1 MNKSQNNSTTIAV
14 ADIETK
20 PISPSKRFRHLQKDH
35 VISNKQNKR
44 TNYRHLFG
52 CDTDF
57 HSNLNNE
64 NNCSSSSSSLS
75 NQMKILDKT
84 LIKCIG
90 KKHTKWLC
98 QNCQFQQNLST
109 YSECANCGQQKSIKN
124 KSNKF
129 DNDRNSSIHQSS
141 SRNHQFDCLDK
152 RSHGHANVPVINH
165 NKKWRILFRL
175 LSDDLNFPPSSSST
189 TTTTTTSTLSN
200 FASILVDMA
209 KSTTAKNWKRNLD
222 LSSSHYYYSNHN
234 DDDKNLKTDQNNN
247 NEKPEYYYSQTDLY
261 TYLQT
266 TLGCDVSGGGG
277 GGGGN
282 KRLIKI
288 RHTNN
293 NNNNIDKY
301 RNWKCKICHYQ
312 YNVKTSYYCYIC
324 HTEHN
329 GLEKQSAT
337 KQLLRQM
344 VKNSKFWARINIES
358 SPMTNVDQNEQPS
371 ITLDYLHHNDNN
383 NIVSKSS
390 TLCYNINRSQEE
402 EKDDF
407 ENNNSDSD
415 ESNKNFDHYN
425 DDNHED
431 DNENDSSSISSSASS
446 TSTISSFISE
456 STSANNLYVCMN
468 NFKIQEQNDNIGN
481 QQTTWQCIKCT
492 LINNDEQQ
500 FCSVCGGSRLNSVE
514 SESKTDKTNVI
525 NPLATY
531 NKFVTTTINQQQ
543 QQQQQWTCIKCTLR
557 NSIDNDSIC
566 AACGYPQSS
575 SSSSIQNPCSSQS
588 SQTTRRRDLTRRNR
602 SHWECSACTYLN
614 SSDRFSCE
622 ICHQG
627 RCVLTLKPI
636 NLSTS
641 STTTNDKSSE
651 ILAES
656 EKSSLQD
663 ETLCHGESELMETL
677 RRIEESESRRLWHS
691 IVQFCLNNHMQFVD
705 DSFPPSD
712 QSLYH
717 HIQPISLTTN
727 AAINT
732 LRLNTGP
739 VQWLRPHQIQSDI
752 SSSQVRWAV
761 FRTPLPSDILQGV
774 LGNCWF
780 LSALAVLAERS
791 ELVERV
797 MITREI
803 CTQGVYQVRL
813 CKDGQWKTVLVDDL
827 LPCNLKGQL
836 VYSQAKRNQ
845 LWIPLIEKAMA
856 KLHGCYEALG
866 SGRSI
871 EGLSALTG
879 APCESISLQNP
890 KSGIGQQQ
898 LSHNEQI
905 DYDFIW
911 AQLLSSRA
919 AGFLMGASCGGGNMQ
934 VNESDYHTVGLRPRH
949 AYSVLDVRNIDSLR
963 LVRLRN
969 PWGHFA
975 WNGDWSDHS
984 SLWTRK
990 LREQLLPHGE
1000 SEGVFWIAYVDLLK
1014 YFDSIDIC
1022 KIRNDWNEIRLQGVL
1037 PPNAFDIDNI
1047 PVVLLTVSEPT
1058 EIELNLFQE
1067 GHRQSHLQQQQQHQQ
1082 QDWKRESSSIRRN
1095 APLDLCVVLFKHN
1108 TDNNDNN
1115 DEQKQQSNND
1125 DINLSTISMGSLVA
1139 HSKRQIRCF
1148 VGCHAILEKGIY
1160 TVMCLAFNHWNT
1172 KIVSFSHYP
1181 KFLLAIHSSKR
1192 LSVETITGP
1201 PFVLADTI
1209 IRLTMERGQR
1219 HEGREG
1225 MTAYYL
1231 TKGWAGLVVV
1241 VENRFGDRCVQVICD
1256 CTDSVN
1262 VVSTRSTLRTI
1273 DSIPPQHRQV
1283 VIVLTQLDGS
1293 GGFSIAH
1300 RLTHRLS
1307 YSSGLHDWGPFGTN
1321 HVPSI
1326 DRFMYGLHAPRP
1338 IS

>member
-1 MNKSQNNSTTIAV
+1 MNESQKNPVSV
-14 ADIETK
+14 ADIQSKHLPTT
-20 PISPSKRFRHLQKDH
+20 ISPSKRFRQLKKDH

-44 TNYRHLFG
+44 TDYRRLFG
-52 CDTDF
+52 YSDIHADDNETD
-57 HSNLNNE
+57 
-64 NNCSSSSSSLS
+64 CSSLS
-75 NQMKILDKT
+75 NDRIINKT

-90 KKHTKWLC
+90 KKHTKWTC
-98 QNCQFQQNLST
+98 KNCHFQQNLST
-109 YSECANCGQQKSIKN
+109 YSECANCGRQKCHTNSHEEFEN
-124 KSNKF
+124 N
-129 DNDRNSSIHQSS
+129 NRNRNTAIG

-175 LSDDLNFPPSSSST
+175 LSDDLNLPSSST
-189 TTTTTTSTLSN
+189 GTNPLSN

-209 KSTTAKNWKRNLD
+209 KSTTTANNNGTNNGKRHSD
-222 LSSSHYYYSNHN
+222 TSSSHRHI
-234 DDDKNLKTDQNNN
+234 DQNDGN
-247 NEKPEYYYSQTDLY
+247 KPEYYYSQTDLY
-261 TYLQT
+261 TYLNT
-266 TLGCDVSGGGG
+266 TLGCDGGGI
-277 GGGGN
+277 
-282 KRLIKI
+282 RMIKN
-288 RHTNN
+288 RHT
-293 NNNNIDKY
+293 DKY
-301 RNWKCKICHYQ
+301 RHWKCEICHHPF
-312 YNVKTSYYCYIC
+312 NINTAFYCYIC
-324 HTEHN
+324 DQHRF
-329 GLEKQSAT
+329 GLKKQSAS

-344 VKNSKFWARINIES
+344 VQNSKFWARMNIES
-358 SPMTNVDQNEQPS
+358 TAANDTNEQQQQQQQS
-371 ITLDYLHHNDNN
+371 DFYYDDSL
-383 NIVSKSS
+383 VSKSS
-390 TLCYNINRSQEE
+390 TLCYNINRSQDE
-402 EKDDF
+402 DF
-407 ENNNSDSD
+407 QNNDSD
-415 ESNKNFDHYN
+415 EYNQNIERLDN
-425 DDNHED
+425 DDED
-431 DNENDSSSISSSASS
+431 DDEDDEDDDDNYETDSSSTLSSL
-446 TSTISSFISE
+446 TISSIISE
-456 STSANNLYVCMN
+456 SISANNLYLCIENLKLEESN
-468 NFKIQEQNDNIGN
+468 NRNDNNNIDN
-481 QQTTWQCIKCT
+481 RQTWQCIKCT
-492 LINNDEQQ
+492 LINGDEQQ
-500 FCSVCGGSRLNSVE
+500 SCAVCGGSRLNSVE
-514 SESKTDKTNVI
+514 SESITTTNNFINSINNDDKPIFVTI
-525 NPLATY
+525 NP
-531 NKFVTTTINQQQ
+531 
-543 QQQQQWTCIKCTLR
+543 QQQWTCIKCTLR
-557 NSIDNDSIC
+557 NSIHNDPIC
-566 AACGYPQSS
+566 AACGYPRPPP
-575 SSSSIQNPCSSQS
+575 SIQNPSLQSSQS
-588 SQTTRRRDLTRRNR
+588 QTRRRDLTRRNR

-627 RCVLTLKPI
+627 RCVLTLKPV
-636 NLSTS
+636 NLSS
-641 STTTNDKSSE
+641 TNDKLSSE
-651 ILAES
+651 IVT
-656 EKSSLQD
+656 EKSIPQD

-677 RRIEESESRRLWHS
+677 RRIEEKESRRLWHN
-691 IVQFCLNNHMQFVD
+691 IVQFCSNNRMQFVD

-717 HIQPISLTTN
+717 IQSTLQSTPSSAT
-727 AAINT
+727 INT

-871 EGLSALTG
+871 EGLSTLTG
-879 APCESISLQNP
+879 APCESISLQSP
-890 KSGIGQQQ
+890 KSGNGQQQ
-898 LSHNEQI
+898 LPHNEQI

-934 VNESDYHTVGLRPRH
+934 VNELEYHNVGLRPRH
-949 AYSVLDVRNIDSLR
+949 AYSVLDVRDIDSLR

-984 SLWTRK
+984 SLWTTK
-990 LREQLLPHGE
+990 LREQLLPHGAA
-1000 SEGVFWIAYVDLLK
+1000 EGVFWIAYSDLLK

-1047 PVVLLTVSEPT
+1047 PVVLLTVTEPT

-1067 GHRQSHLQQQQQHQQ
+1067 GHRQSHQQQ
-1082 QDWKRESSSIRRN
+1082 QDWKRDTSSSVRN

-1108 TDNNDNN
+1108 
-1115 DEQKQQSNND
+1115 EQHRSD
-1125 DINLSTISMGSLVA
+1125 DIASMLMGSLVA

-1148 VGCHAILEKGIY
+1148 VGCHAILEKGVY

-1241 VENRFGDRCVQVICD
+1241 VENRFADRCVQVICD

-1338 IS
+1338 IP